1 MKPNFCIF
9 HPSVLPTLLPTLTYP
24 TNPPPPQRLP
34 PPLSSI
40 PVFFPISY
48 PSPLHRILSANPSL
62 PASPFFPSHPAD
74 AFLRIQNFDS
84 EVALTRLPGLGKGS
98 QARGLHSICTLEPS
112 ICPYQTFI
120 GSIRI
125 MYSPLLDALIC
136 LYATCCWAFQA
147 WKNLIA
153 EGSVL

>member
-9 HPSVLPTLLPTLTYP
+9 HPSVLPTLLPILQTH
-24 TNPPPPQRLP
+24 PPPTAPPSLVLHPSVLPHLVPISPSQDSFSKPLPPGLPLLSLP
-34 PPLSSI
+34 PP
-40 PVFFPISY
+40 
-48 PSPLHRILSANPSL
+48 
-62 PASPFFPSHPAD
+62 D
-74 AFLRIQNFDS
+74 AFVRIQNFDS